1 MADFDL
7 GMLLSIIAIT
17 MCILIGIAII
27 YIYVKVFNFER
38 SYERT
43 VTEIK
48 SKIGQII
55 RDINNINRM
64 EYEVDVD
71 QQSRINQL
79 SRQVLGDQLKTEA
92 SRIGV

>member
-1 MADFDL
+1 MAL
-7 GMLLSIIAIT
+7 ELALSVIAISIT
-17 MCILIGIAII
+17 VLVSIALI
-27 YIYVKVFNFER
+27 YIYVKVFNFEK

-64 EYEVDVD
+64 EYEVDVN
-71 QQSRINQL
+71 QQSKINQL